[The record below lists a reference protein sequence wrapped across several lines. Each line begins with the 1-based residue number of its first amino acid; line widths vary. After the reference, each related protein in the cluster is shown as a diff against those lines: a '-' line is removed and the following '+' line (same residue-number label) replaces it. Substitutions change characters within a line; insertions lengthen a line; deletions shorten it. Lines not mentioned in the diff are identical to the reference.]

1 MNMMMVMKKIL
12 VKKMM
17 KKDQRIKNMMKIM
30 KIIYIKTINIITAM
44 TIMDIKI
51 IIHMVQGNIGKRK
64 EININMKDTQ
74 IKTSKNTIQKN

>member
-1 MNMMMVMKKIL
+1 MMMVMKKIL

-17 KKDQRIKNMMKIM
+17 KKEKRIKNMMKIM

-44 TIMDIKI
+44 TIMDIKV

>member
-1 MNMMMVMKKIL
+1 
-12 VKKMM
+12 
-17 KKDQRIKNMMKIM
+17 MKIM